1 LKLRGDEWT
10 RKWRALPR
18 EQRRRI
24 VRAVARGEAVVD
36 PRDAALAVELID
48 RRQRRMQSARTRWF
62 SKLLSRP
69 HLAIVAC
76 FAIVGVVFTRD
87 YLVIG
92 LTLLSAL
99 NFAISLVSVR
109 RVEKKAALARQK
121 NEQLAQL

>member
-10 RKWRALPR
+10 PKWRAHPR

-24 VRAVARGEAVVD
+24 VRAVARGEAVAD

-62 SKLLSRP
+62 SKLLSRR

-99 NFAISLVSVR
+99 NFAISLVFVR

>member
-1 LKLRGDEWT
+1 
-10 RKWRALPR
+10 
-18 EQRRRI
+18 
-24 VRAVARGEAVVD
+24 
-36 PRDAALAVELID
+36 
-48 RRQRRMQSARTRWF
+48 MQSARTRWF
-62 SKLLSRP
+62 SKLLSRR

-76 FAIVGVVFTRD
+76 LAIVGVVFTRD

-99 NFAISLVSVR
+99 NFAISPVSVR